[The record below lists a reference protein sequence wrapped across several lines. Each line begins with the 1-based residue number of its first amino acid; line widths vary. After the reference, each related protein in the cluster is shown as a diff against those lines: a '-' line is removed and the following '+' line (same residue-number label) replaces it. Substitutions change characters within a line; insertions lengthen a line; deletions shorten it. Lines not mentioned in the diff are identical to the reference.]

1 MEMEQGSHE
10 ESMETKLAELQQLFG
25 PPPVLSSESTQSYDE
40 IMTRLMEGFA
50 PRNFIQQIYIKELAD
65 CTREMVR
72 YTRYKTLTMEARFQ
86 QRLEF
91 QAQRHRAAA
100 QSKDTFAKG
109 PAGQAREAATTP
121 DDLLDGLVKEIDDML
136 LKPAAEIAHVRA
148 LEVVLV
154 KLERVN
160 KLLNAAR
167 ARRNNILEQIEAY
180 KAVREQ
186 RLRRISDKII
196 ATESAAVAAQPK
208 QVAEQQVAEPLVPP
222 GEQQQ

>member
-1 MEMEQGSHE
+1 MEMERGSHA
-10 ESMETKLAELQQLFG
+10 ESMEADLAELQQLFG
-25 PPPVLSSESTQSYDE
+25 PPPVLRSESAQCYDE

-50 PRNFIQQIYIKELAD
+50 PRNFILQIYIKELAD
-65 CTREMVR
+65 CTWEMAR

-91 QAQRHRAAA
+91 QAQRQKAAA
-100 QSKDTFAKG
+100 ESKDTLAKG

-121 DDLLDGLVKEIDDML
+121 DDVLDGLVKEIDDML
-136 LKPAAEIAHVRA
+136 LKPAAEIAHVHA

-154 KLERVN
+154 KLERIN

-167 ARRNNILEQIEAY
+167 VRRNNILEQIEAY
-180 KAVREQ
+180 KAGLGQ

-196 ATESAAVAAQPK
+196 ATGSAAVAAQPK
-208 QVAEQQVAEPLVPP
+208 QVAEPLVPP
-222 GEQQQ
+222 REQQQ

>member
-1 MEMEQGSHE
+1 
-10 ESMETKLAELQQLFG
+10 
-25 PPPVLSSESTQSYDE
+25 
-40 IMTRLMEGFA
+40 
-50 PRNFIQQIYIKELAD
+50 
-65 CTREMVR
+65 
-72 YTRYKTLTMEARFQ
+72 
-86 QRLEF
+86 
-91 QAQRHRAAA
+91 
-100 QSKDTFAKG
+100 
-109 PAGQAREAATTP
+109 
-121 DDLLDGLVKEIDDML
+121 ML

-180 KAVREQ
+180 KAGLGQ

-208 QVAEQQVAEPLVPP
+208 QVAEPRVPP

>member
-1 MEMEQGSHE
+1 MEMEQGSHA
-10 ESMETKLAELQQLFG
+10 ESMEADLAELRQLFG
-25 PPPVLSSESTQSYDE
+25 PPPVLRSESMQSYDE

-50 PRNFIQQIYIKELAD
+50 PGNFIQQIYIKELAD
-65 CTREMVR
+65 CTWEMAR

-91 QAQRHRAAA
+91 QAQRQTAAA
-100 QSKDTFAKG
+100 QSN
-109 PAGQAREAATTP
+109 GQAREAATTP
-121 DDLLDGLVKEIDDML
+121 DDVLDGLVKEIDDML
-136 LKPAAEIAHVRA
+136 AKPAAEIGHVRA

-154 KLERVN
+154 KLERIN

-180 KAVREQ
+180 KAGLGQ

-196 ATESAAVAAQPK
+196 ATGPDAVAAQPK
-208 QVAEQQVAEPLVPP
+208 QVAEPLVPP
-222 GEQQQ
+222 REQQQ

>member
-10 ESMETKLAELQQLFG
+10 ESMDADLAELRQLFG
-25 PPPVLSSESTQSYDE
+25 PPPVLRSETTQSYDE

-65 CTREMVR
+65 CTWEMAR
-72 YTRYKTLTMEARFQ
+72 YTRHKTLTMEARFQ

-91 QAQRHRAAA
+91 QTQRQRVAA

-121 DDLLDGLVKEIDDML
+121 DEVLDGLVKEIDDIL
-136 LKPAAEIAHVRA
+136 LKPVAELAHVCA
-148 LEVVLV
+148 LEVALV

-180 KAVREQ
+180 KAGLGQ

-208 QVAEQQVAEPLVPP
+208 QVAEPLVPL